1 MEEKKFDYNSLIGMI
16 LLAGIMLWYF
26 NTNAPEIKLKEPT
39 EKIEKVVKS
48 DTTTKNNE
56 ENLAPSSSNDSLRQ
70 IALTNKFG
78 AFAYG
83 AIKAKEGVTVL
94 ENELVTLTIDNK
106 GGQITEALLKK
117 YKTHDD
123 KELEIFNVLSKS
135 FLFVEQR
142 KDFGS

>member
-56 ENLAPSSSNDSLRQ
+56 ENLAPSSSNDSL
-70 IALTNKFG
+70 
-78 AFAYG
+78 
-83 AIKAKEGVTVL
+83 
-94 ENELVTLTIDNK
+94 
-106 GGQITEALLKK
+106 
-117 YKTHDD
+117 
-123 KELEIFNVLSKS
+123 
-135 FLFVEQR
+135 
-142 KDFGS
+142 